1 VRKNVKLAFRNWN
14 GRIRPFSPDRFRARA
29 NSGECRIGSARR
41 RCHPKGPARQGGE
54 GRQLPNN
61 FDEDAIGGGIRL
73 DTGDPVAEKIKNTK
87 RDAIMQSGVEREDR
101 AGPSA
106 ATTLDGGNGMGVSE
120 GPEHNFER
128 VKAQLKARL
137 GTEVYS
143 SWFGRMK
150 LAEASKGVVRLSVP
164 TAFLRSWINGHYVDL
179 ITDLWKQSDPG
190 LLKLDIIVRSTTR
203 QVRPASEEEQT
214 MARKNV
220 RVSPAGLGSGTIAGV
235 KPERIPANRNTPEND
250 PRSQVLGSPLD
261 ARYSF
266 ASFVEGPPNRVA
278 FAAAR
283 AVAEQASNAVRF
295 NPLFLHASVGLGKTH
310 LLQAIATEALKI
322 KPQSRV
328 VYLTAEYFMW
338 RFATAIR
345 DNNALTLKE
354 QLRDIDLLIID
365 DMQFLQGKSIQHEF
379 CHLINML
386 LDSARQVVVAAD
398 RPPAELE
405 SLEPR
410 VRSRLNGGVALEMG
424 PPDYGM
430 RLSILKQRLA
440 TATAEDQSLAI
451 PDNILEHI
459 AQSVTGSGRE
469 LEGAFN
475 QLLFRHSF
483 EPQITI
489 ERVDELLGHICRAGE
504 PKRVRIEDIQRI
516 VARHYNVS
524 KTELLSNRRTRT
536 IVKPRQVAM
545 YLSKVMTP
553 RSLPEI
559 GRRFGGRDHTT
570 VLHAVRKI
578 EDLSDSDNTLAQEI
592 ELLKRLIGEQAN

>member
-1 VRKNVKLAFRNWN
+1 
-14 GRIRPFSPDRFRARA
+14 
-29 NSGECRIGSARR
+29 
-41 RCHPKGPARQGGE
+41 
-54 GRQLPNN
+54 
-61 FDEDAIGGGIRL
+61 
-73 DTGDPVAEKIKNTK
+73 
-87 RDAIMQSGVEREDR
+87 MQSGIAAR
-101 AGPSA
+101 AVTNPRVLDCEFDEGTTMSA
-106 ATTLDGGNGMGVSE
+106 STGFEA
-120 GPEHNFER
+120 NFER

-137 GTEVYS
+137 GNDVYS

-150 LAEASKGVVRLSVP
+150 LAEASRGQVRLSVP
-164 TAFLRSWINGHYVDL
+164 TAFLRQWINSHYLDL
-179 ITDLWKQSDPG
+179 IAELWKQGDPSV
-190 LLKLDIIVRSTTR
+190 LKLEVVVRTAVRNVAPAIADESEPAQAR
-203 QVRPASEEEQT
+203 KAQARPAPLAGAAGSALPRAE
-214 MARKNV
+214 K
-220 RVSPAGLGSGTIAGV
+220 PAA
-235 KPERIPANRNTPEND
+235 A
-250 PRSQVLGSPLD
+250 PRSAGAEAQAPRHHAVLGSPLD
-261 ARYSF
+261 ARYTF
-266 ASFVEGPPNRVA
+266 DSFVEGSSNRVA

-283 AVAEQASNAVRF
+283 SVAESSAGALRF
-295 NPLFLHASVGLGKTH
+295 NPLFVHASVGLGKTH
-310 LLQAIATEALKI
+310 LLQAIADETI
-322 KPQSRV
+322 RRRPQARV

-345 DNNALTLKE
+345 DNYALHLKE
-354 QLRDIDLLIID
+354 QFRDIDLLIID

-398 RPPAELE
+398 RPPSELE

-424 PPDYGM
+424 APDFSM
-430 RLSILKQRLA
+430 RLSILKQRQAVAATEGAAVDIPEEILA
-440 TATAEDQSLAI
+440 
-451 PDNILEHI
+451 HI
-459 AQSVTGSGRE
+459 AEVVTGSGRE

-475 QLLFRHSF
+475 QVLFRQSF
-483 EPQITI
+483 EP
-489 ERVDELLGHICRAGE
+489 EMSLAWVDELLGGMYRAGE

-545 YLSKVMTP
+545 YLAKVMTP

-578 EDLSDSDNTLAQEI
+578 EGLSGSDTTMAQEL
-592 ELLKRLIGEQAN
+592 ELLRRLISDQA

>member
-1 VRKNVKLAFRNWN
+1 ML
-14 GRIRPFSPDRFRARA
+14 
-29 NSGECRIGSARR
+29 
-41 RCHPKGPARQGGE
+41 
-54 GRQLPNN
+54 
-61 FDEDAIGGGIRL
+61 GGINGARVAERATNYL
-73 DTGDPVAEKIKNTK
+73 RGDTGMADGT
-87 RDAIMQSGVEREDR
+87 
-101 AGPSA
+101 
-106 ATTLDGGNGMGVSE
+106 DGGAE
-120 GPEHNFER
+120 GNFER
-128 VKAQLKARL
+128 VRAQLKARL
-137 GTEVYS
+137 GSEVYS

-150 LAEASKGVVRLSVP
+150 LAEAAKGVVRLSVP
-164 TAFLRSWINGHYVDL
+164 TAFLRSWINGHYLDL
-179 ITDLWKQSDPG
+179 ITELWMQGEPS
-190 LLKLDIIVRSTTR
+190 LLKLEIVVRSTTR
-203 QVRPASEEEQT
+203 PTRASEEETNLARRSSRPAQT
-214 MARKNV
+214 TP
-220 RVSPAGLGSGTIAGV
+220 VSAA
-235 KPERIPANRNTPEND
+235 KPDRATLRGEPEQ
-250 PRSQVLGSPLD
+250 RSTVLGSPLD
-261 ARYSF
+261 GRYTFS
-266 ASFVEGPPNRVA
+266 SFVEGPSNRVA

-310 LLQAIATEALKI
+310 LLQAIANEALLAR
-322 KPQSRV
+322 PQSRV

-386 LDSARQVVVAAD
+386 LDSAKQVVVAAD

-410 VRSRLNGGVALEMG
+410 VRSRLNGGVALEMAA
-424 PPDYGM
+424 PDYGM
-430 RLSILKQRLA
+430 RLAMLKQRHLA
-440 TATAEDQSLAI
+440 ALGEDRSLTI
-451 PDNILEHI
+451 SDEILDHI
-459 AQSVTGSGRE
+459 ARSVTGSGRD

-475 QLLFRHSF
+475 QLVFRHSF
-483 EPQITI
+483 EPQLSI
-489 ERVDELLGHICRAGE
+489 ERVDELLGHLVRSGE

-578 EDLSDSDNTLAQEI
+578 EDLTGSDNTLAQEV
-592 ELLKRLIGEQAN
+592 ELLKRLIAEQS

>member
-1 VRKNVKLAFRNWN
+1 MIHSGTNRELGGSFPFSGDIVGEGAMAASNEAEQRFE
-14 GRIRPFSPDRFRARA
+14 RIR
-29 NSGECRIGSARR
+29 
-41 RCHPKGPARQGGE
+41 
-54 GRQLPNN
+54 
-61 FDEDAIGGGIRL
+61 
-73 DTGDPVAEKIKNTK
+73 
-87 RDAIMQSGVEREDR
+87 
-101 AGPSA
+101 
-106 ATTLDGGNGMGVSE
+106 
-120 GPEHNFER
+120 
-128 VKAQLKARL
+128 AQLKARL
-137 GTEVYS
+137 GSEVYS

-150 LAEASKGVVRLSVP
+150 LVELSKGVARMSVP
-164 TAFLRSWINGHYVDL
+164 TAFLRSWINGHYLDV
-179 ITDLWKQSDPG
+179 ITELWKQEETG
-190 LLKLDIIVRSTTR
+190 ILKVEVVVRSATRHTAPDLEAAPLRKVAKQAQTTL
-203 QVRPASEEEQT
+203 S
-214 MARKNV
+214 
-220 RVSPAGLGSGTIAGV
+220 SGTTLGAG
-235 KPERIPANRNTPEND
+235 KQERVPLARGAAAEPDFRQN
-250 PRSQVLGSPLD
+250 VLGSPLD
-261 ARYSF
+261 PRYTF
-266 ASFVEGPPNRVA
+266 GSFVEGPSNRVA

-283 AVAEQASNAVRF
+283 AVAESASSAVRF
-295 NPLFLHASVGLGKTH
+295 NPLFLHATVGLGKTH
-310 LLQAIATEALKI
+310 LLQAIAAESLRHNPK
-322 KPQSRV
+322 SRV

-386 LDSARQVVVAAD
+386 LDSAKQVVVAAD
-398 RPPAELE
+398 RPPSELE

-410 VRSRLNGGVALEMG
+410 VRSRLNGGVALEMAA
-424 PPDYGM
+424 PDYSM
-430 RLSILKQRLA
+430 RLAMLKQRLA
-440 TATAEDQSLAI
+440 TAKQDDASLDIA
-451 PDNILEHI
+451 DDILDHV
-459 AQSVTGSGRE
+459 ARTVTGSGRE

-475 QLLFRHSF
+475 QLLFRQSF

-489 ERVDELLGHICRAGE
+489 DRIDEILGHIYRTGE

-545 YLSKVMTP
+545 YLSKVLTP

-578 EDLSDSDNTLAQEI
+578 EDLSGADNTLAQEL
-592 ELLKRLIGEQAN
+592 ELLRRLINDQA

>member
-1 VRKNVKLAFRNWN
+1 MSASN
-14 GRIRPFSPDRFRARA
+14 GFEA
-29 NSGECRIGSARR
+29 
-41 RCHPKGPARQGGE
+41 
-54 GRQLPNN
+54 
-61 FDEDAIGGGIRL
+61 
-73 DTGDPVAEKIKNTK
+73 
-87 RDAIMQSGVEREDR
+87 
-101 AGPSA
+101 
-106 ATTLDGGNGMGVSE
+106 
-120 GPEHNFER
+120 NFER

-137 GTEVYS
+137 GNDVYS

-150 LAEASKGVVRLSVP
+150 LAEASRGLVRLSVP
-164 TAFLRSWINGHYVDL
+164 TAFLRQWINSHYLDL
-179 ITDLWKQSDPG
+179 IAELWKQGDAS
-190 LLKLDIIVRSTTR
+190 LLKLEIVVRSAARNVAPVVDEEDAQPRKPQQRPAAASGTTAGAAAGTGPARLEKSTLPRMAAPESQSTR
-203 QVRPASEEEQT
+203 QS
-214 MARKNV
+214 
-220 RVSPAGLGSGTIAGV
+220 
-235 KPERIPANRNTPEND
+235 
-250 PRSQVLGSPLD
+250 VLGSPLD
-261 ARYSF
+261 ARYTF
-266 ASFVEGPPNRVA
+266 ESFVEGAPNRVA
-278 FAAAR
+278 YAAAR
-283 AVAEQASNAVRF
+283 SVAESATGALRF
-295 NPLFLHASVGLGKTH
+295 NPLFIHASVGLGKTH
-310 LLQAIATEALKI
+310 LLQAIAAETI
-322 KPQSRV
+322 RRRPQARV

-345 DNNALTLKE
+345 DNYALHLKE

-398 RPPAELE
+398 RPPTELE

-424 PPDYGM
+424 SPDFAM
-430 RLSILKQRLA
+430 RLSILRQRHDA
-440 TATAEDQSLAI
+440 AAMEDANVSI
-451 PDNILEHI
+451 PDEILAHI
-459 AQSVTGSGRE
+459 AQAVTGSGRE

-475 QLLFRHSF
+475 QILFRQTF
-483 EPQITI
+483 EP
-489 ERVDELLGHICRAGE
+489 EMSLAWVDELLGGMYRAGE

-545 YLSKVMTP
+545 YLAKVMTP

-578 EDLSDSDNTLAQEI
+578 EGLSGSDTTMAQEL
-592 ELLKRLIGEQAN
+592 ELLKRLISDQA

>member
-1 VRKNVKLAFRNWN
+1 
-14 GRIRPFSPDRFRARA
+14 
-29 NSGECRIGSARR
+29 
-41 RCHPKGPARQGGE
+41 
-54 GRQLPNN
+54 
-61 FDEDAIGGGIRL
+61 
-73 DTGDPVAEKIKNTK
+73 
-87 RDAIMQSGVEREDR
+87 MQSGMGRE
-101 AGPSA
+101 
-106 ATTLDGGNGMGVSE
+106 LGNLSYE
-120 GPEHNFER
+120 GEGAQGHDMTSLGEADHKFER
-128 VKAQLKARL
+128 IKAQLKARL
-137 GTEVYS
+137 GAEVYS

-150 LAEASKGVVRLSVP
+150 LAEASKGIVRISVP
-164 TAFLRSWINGHYVDL
+164 TAFLRSWINSHYLDQIVG
-179 ITDLWKQSDPG
+179 LWKEEDPEI
-190 LLKLDIIVRSTTR
+190 LKVEIIVRSAARQTR
-203 QVRPASEEEQT
+203 AAEAEGNGQRRPAQRQSQTALTST
-214 MARKNV
+214 MASNGFNAGKAERM
-220 RVSPAGLGSGTIAGV
+220 PAQ
-235 KPERIPANRNTPEND
+235 RPATAETEFRQN
-250 PRSQVLGSPLD
+250 VLGSPLD
-261 ARYSF
+261 PRYTF
-266 ASFVEGPPNRVA
+266 ASFVEGPSNRVA

-283 AVAEQASNAVRF
+283 AVAESHSSAVRF
-295 NPLFLHASVGLGKTH
+295 NPLFLHATVGLGKTH
-310 LLQAIATEALKI
+310 LLQAIAAESLRQNPK
-322 KPQSRV
+322 SRV

-398 RPPAELE
+398 RPPSELE

-410 VRSRLNGGVALEMG
+410 VRSRLNDGVALEMSS
-424 PPDYGM
+424 PDFSM
-430 RLSILKQRLA
+430 RLSMLQQRLA
-440 TATAEDQSLAI
+440 AAKAEDTTIDVSDAV
-451 PDNILEHI
+451 LEHVARTI
-459 AQSVTGSGRE
+459 TGSGRE

-475 QLLFRHSF
+475 QLLFRQSF
-483 EPQITI
+483 EPQIT
-489 ERVDELLGHICRAGE
+489 VDRIDEILGHIYRSGE

-578 EDLSDSDNTLAQEI
+578 EGLSDSDNTLAQEL
-592 ELLKRLIGEQAN
+592 ELLRRLINDQA

>member
-1 VRKNVKLAFRNWN
+1 MMQSAIEREAGANF
-14 GRIRPFSPDRFRARA
+14 PFSHNMVEGQGMAGTI
-29 NSGECRIGSARR
+29 S
-41 RCHPKGPARQGGE
+41 GGE
-54 GRQLPNN
+54 DIT
-61 FDEDAIGGGIRL
+61 FD
-73 DTGDPVAEKIKNTK
+73 
-87 RDAIMQSGVEREDR
+87 
-101 AGPSA
+101 
-106 ATTLDGGNGMGVSE
+106 
-120 GPEHNFER
+120 R
-128 VKAQLKARL
+128 VKTQLKARL
-137 GTEVYS
+137 GGDVYS

-150 LAEASKGVVRLSVP
+150 LAETSKGVARLSVP
-164 TAFLRSWINGHYVDL
+164 TAFLRSWINGHYLDL
-179 ITDLWKQSDPG
+179 ITELWKQEKPDV
-190 LLKLDIIVRSTTR
+190 LKIEIIVRSATR
-203 QVRPASEEEQT
+203 SGRAAPELEQPLVRKSARPAQT
-214 MARKNV
+214 A
-220 RVSPAGLGSGTIAGV
+220 LGSGILAA
-235 KPERIPANRNTPEND
+235 PRAERATALRNGAVLAADARQT
-250 PRSQVLGSPLD
+250 VLGSPLD
-261 ARYSF
+261 TRYTFQSF
-266 ASFVEGPPNRVA
+266 IEGPSNRVA
-278 FAAAR
+278 FAAAK
-283 AVAEQASNAVRF
+283 AVAESQSNAVRF
-295 NPLFLHASVGLGKTH
+295 NPLFLHATVGLGKTH
-310 LLQAIATEALKI
+310 LLQAIAAESLKQN
-322 KPQSRV
+322 PQSRV

-386 LDSARQVVVAAD
+386 LDSAKQVVVAAD

-410 VRSRLNGGVALEMG
+410 VRSRLNGGVALEMSA
-424 PPDYGM
+424 PDFGM
-430 RLSILKQRLA
+430 RLGMLKLRLA
-440 TATAEDQSLAI
+440 SAKAEDQSL
-451 PDNILEHI
+451 NIGDEILTHV
-459 AQSVTGSGRE
+459 ARTVTGSGRE

-489 ERVDELLGHICRAGE
+489 DRIDEILGHIYRSGE

-578 EDLSDSDNTLAQEI
+578 EDLSGTDNTLAQEL
-592 ELLKRLIGEQAN
+592 ELLRRLISDQA

>member
-1 VRKNVKLAFRNWN
+1 MQSAIE
-14 GRIRPFSPDRFRARA
+14 GEARA
-29 NSGECRIGSARR
+29 SYPFPMNVVEGEGMGAMS
-41 RCHPKGPARQGGE
+41 GGE
-54 GRQLPNN
+54 
-61 FDEDAIGGGIRL
+61 
-73 DTGDPVAEKIKNTK
+73 
-87 RDAIMQSGVEREDR
+87 
-101 AGPSA
+101 
-106 ATTLDGGNGMGVSE
+106 NGT
-120 GPEHNFER
+120 FER
-128 VKAQLKARL
+128 VKTQLKARL
-137 GTEVYS
+137 GGEVYS

-150 LAEASKGVVRLSVP
+150 LAESSKGVARLSVP
-164 TAFLRSWINGHYVDL
+164 TAFLRSWINAHYLDL
-179 ITDLWKQSDPG
+179 INELWKAEEADI
-190 LLKLDIIVRSTTR
+190 LKIEVIVRS
-203 QVRPASEEEQT
+203 A
-214 MARKNV
+214 AR
-220 RVSPAGLGSGTIAGV
+220 GLA
-235 KPERIPANRNTPEND
+235 AW
-250 PRSQVLGSPLD
+250 PRSTRRCRGRRRVQRRPRSAPARLRRRARTGPCCATRRRWRRNSRHNVLGSPLD
-261 ARYSF
+261 VRYSF
-266 ASFVEGPPNRVA
+266 NSFVEGPPNRVA
-278 FAAAR
+278 FAAAK
-283 AVAEQASNAVRF
+283 AVAESQSNAVRF
-295 NPLFLHASVGLGKTH
+295 NPLFLHATVGLGKTH
-310 LLQAIATEALKI
+310 LLQAIAAESI
-322 KPQSRV
+322 HQNPQSRV

-386 LDSARQVVVAAD
+386 LDSAKQVVVAAD

-410 VRSRLNGGVALEMG
+410 VRSRLNGGVALEMS
-424 PPDYGM
+424 PPDFAM
-430 RLSILKQRLA
+430 RHAMLKARLALAKAEDASLSISDEIVTHVAR
-440 TATAEDQSLAI
+440 T
-451 PDNILEHI
+451 
-459 AQSVTGSGRE
+459 VTGSGRE

-483 EPQITI
+483 EPQISI
-489 ERVDELLGHICRAGE
+489 ERIDEILGHIYRTGE

-578 EDLSDSDNTLAQEI
+578 EDLSGTDNTLAQEL
-592 ELLKRLIGEQAN
+592 ELLRRLIADQA

>member
-1 VRKNVKLAFRNWN
+1 
-14 GRIRPFSPDRFRARA
+14 
-29 NSGECRIGSARR
+29 
-41 RCHPKGPARQGGE
+41 
-54 GRQLPNN
+54 
-61 FDEDAIGGGIRL
+61 
-73 DTGDPVAEKIKNTK
+73 
-87 RDAIMQSGVEREDR
+87 MQSGIERELSGDLPFPGTLVG
-101 AGPSA
+101 AHDVA
-106 ATTLDGGNGMGVSE
+106 ASSDAE
-120 GPEHNFER
+120 QKFDR

-150 LAEASKGVVRLSVP
+150 VAEASRGIVRISVP
-164 TAFLRSWINGHYVDL
+164 TAFLRSWINGHYLDL
-179 ITDLWKQSDPG
+179 IADLWKHEDPEV
-190 LLKLDIIVRSTTR
+190 LKIEIVVRTAT
-203 QVRPASEEEQT
+203 RPARNGVEPEAVP
-214 MARKNV
+214 ARKMTKQTQTALAAGTAGPG
-220 RVSPAGLGSGTIAGV
+220 RVERAPAPRPGTPIEA
-235 KPERIPANRNTPEND
+235 EFRHN
-250 PRSQVLGSPLD
+250 VLGSPLD
-261 ARYSF
+261 PRYTFGSF
-266 ASFVEGPPNRVA
+266 IEGPSNRVA
-278 FAAAR
+278 FAAAK
-283 AVAEQASNAVRF
+283 AVAESQSSAVRF
-295 NPLFLHASVGLGKTH
+295 NPLFLHATVGLGKTH
-310 LLQAIATEALKI
+310 LLQAIAAESLKQNP
-322 KPQSRV
+322 KSRV

-386 LDSARQVVVAAD
+386 LDSAKQVVVAAD
-398 RPPAELE
+398 RPPSELE

-410 VRSRLNGGVALEMG
+410 VRSRLNGGVALEMSA
-424 PPDYGM
+424 PDFAMRIGM
-430 RLSILKQRLA
+430 LKLRLA
-440 TATAEDQSLAI
+440 TAKVDDASLDI
-451 PDNILEHI
+451 SEEILNHV
-459 AQSVTGSGRE
+459 ARTVTGSGRE

-475 QLLFRHSF
+475 QLLFRQSF
-483 EPQITI
+483 EPAITI
-489 ERVDELLGHICRAGE
+489 DRIDEILGHIYRSGE

-578 EDLSDSDNTLAQEI
+578 EDLSGVDNTLAQEL
-592 ELLKRLIGEQAN
+592 ELLRRLINDQA

>member
-1 VRKNVKLAFRNWN
+1 
-14 GRIRPFSPDRFRARA
+14 
-29 NSGECRIGSARR
+29 
-41 RCHPKGPARQGGE
+41 
-54 GRQLPNN
+54 
-61 FDEDAIGGGIRL
+61 
-73 DTGDPVAEKIKNTK
+73 
-87 RDAIMQSGVEREDR
+87 MQSGVKQRGLAD
-101 AGPSA
+101 PLDK
-106 ATTLDGGNGMGVSE
+106 TTSE
-120 GPEHNFER
+120 GTGMPEAGGPEQNFER
-128 VKAQLKARL
+128 VKTQLKARL
-137 GTEVYS
+137 GSEVFS

-150 LAEASKGVVRLSVP
+150 VAETSKGIVRLSVP
-164 TAFLRSWINGHYVDL
+164 TAFLRSWINGHYIDL
-179 ITDLWKQSDPG
+179 ITELWRQGEPDLIKVE
-190 LLKLDIIVRSTTR
+190 IVVRSTTR
-203 QVRPASEEEQT
+203 PGRAPVEDDPAPARRSARPPQT
-214 MARKNV
+214 
-220 RVSPAGLGSGTIAGV
+220 SSQGTVIAGA
-235 KPERIPANRNTPEND
+235 PARTERVAANRNSIFDGEQ
-250 PRSQVLGSPLD
+250 RSGVQGSPLD

-266 ASFVEGPPNRVA
+266 ASFVEGPSNRVA

-310 LLQAIATEALKI
+310 LLQAIANEALKL

-328 VYLTAEYFMW
+328 LYLTAEYFMW

-365 DMQFLQGKSIQHEF
+365 DMQFLQGKSIQNEF

-424 PPDYGM
+424 APDYAM
-430 RLSILKQRLA
+430 RLAILRQRLA
-440 TATAEDQSLAI
+440 VGQLEDPTLAI
-451 PDNILEHI
+451 PEQILEHI
-459 AQSVTGSGRE
+459 AQTIVGSGRE

-475 QLLFRHSF
+475 QLLIRRSF
-483 EPQITI
+483 EQITL
-489 ERVDELLGHICRAGE
+489 ERVDELLGRICRTGE
-504 PKRVRIEDIQRI
+504 PKRVRIEEIQRI

-524 KTELLSNRRTRT
+524 KNELLSNRRTRT

-545 YLSKVMTP
+545 YLSKLLTP

-578 EDLSDSDNTLAQEI
+578 EDLSESDPKLAQEI
-592 ELLKRLIGEQAN
+592 ELLKRLINEQAN

>member
-1 VRKNVKLAFRNWN
+1 MQGGIGTEVKAGLPFVRAGGDVRDMKTGSAASEIFE
-14 GRIRPFSPDRFRARA
+14 RIRV
-29 NSGECRIGSARR
+29 
-41 RCHPKGPARQGGE
+41 
-54 GRQLPNN
+54 QL
-61 FDEDAIGGGIRL
+61 R
-73 DTGDPVAEKIKNTK
+73 
-87 RDAIMQSGVEREDR
+87 
-101 AGPSA
+101 
-106 ATTLDGGNGMGVSE
+106 
-120 GPEHNFER
+120 
-128 VKAQLKARL
+128 AQL
-137 GTEVYS
+137 GMEVYS

-150 LAEASKGVVRLSVP
+150 LAEASRGLVRLSVP
-164 TAFLRSWINGHYVDL
+164 TAFLRSWINNHYLEL
-179 ITDLWKQSDPG
+179 ITELWRREEAG
-190 LLKLDIIVRSTTR
+190 LLRLEIVVRTATRHTRVAETETTAAGAAAHATGTALASGTVS
-203 QVRPASEEEQT
+203 QKRPAQPRRPLAEA
-214 MARKNV
+214 ARGHN
-220 RVSPAGLGSGTIAGV
+220 
-235 KPERIPANRNTPEND
+235 
-250 PRSQVLGSPLD
+250 VLGSPLD
-261 ARYSF
+261 SRYTFESF
-266 ASFVEGPPNRVA
+266 IEGPPNRVA

-283 AVAEQASNAVRF
+283 TVAENPTASLRF

-310 LLQAIATEALKI
+310 LLQAIAAEALARN
-322 KPQSRV
+322 PQSRV

-386 LDSARQVVVAAD
+386 LDSAKQVVVAAD
-398 RPPAELE
+398 RPASELE

-410 VRSRLNGGVALEMG
+410 VRSRLQGGVSLEMAA
-424 PPDYGM
+424 PDMDM
-430 RLSILKQRLA
+430 RLRMLQQRLEA
-440 TATAEDQSLAI
+440 ARTEDQTLTI
-451 PDNILEHI
+451 PEEILEHV
-459 AQSVTGSGRE
+459 ARAVTGSGRE

-475 QLLFRHSF
+475 QLLFRRSF
-483 EPQITI
+483 EPQLSI
-489 ERVDELLGHICRAGE
+489 ERIDELLGHMFRPGD

-578 EDLSDSDNTLAQEI
+578 EQLSGDDNTLAQEL
-592 ELLKRLIGEQAN
+592 ELLRRLISDQA

>member
-1 VRKNVKLAFRNWN
+1 
-14 GRIRPFSPDRFRARA
+14 
-29 NSGECRIGSARR
+29 
-41 RCHPKGPARQGGE
+41 
-54 GRQLPNN
+54 
-61 FDEDAIGGGIRL
+61 
-73 DTGDPVAEKIKNTK
+73 
-87 RDAIMQSGVEREDR
+87 MQSGIEVR
-101 AGPSA
+101 ADYGLLFPRDLIEGDAMATAAAPSP
-106 ATTLDGGNGMGVSE
+106 DKI
-120 GPEHNFER
+120 FER
-128 VKAQLKARL
+128 VKAQLKAQL
-137 GTEVYS
+137 GSEVYS
-143 SWFGRMK
+143 SWFAALK
-150 LAEASKGVVRLSVP
+150 VAESSKSVVRLSVP

-179 ITDLWKQSDPG
+179 IGNLWRKEDADV
-190 LLKLDIIVRSTTR
+190 LKVEIVVRTTTKEGR
-203 QVRPASEEEQT
+203 ATPDHEQPALRKVVKPQVTHANGVAPAGRGERPAAARNGAHEPEQ
-214 MARKNV
+214 RQ
-220 RVSPAGLGSGTIAGV
+220 S
-235 KPERIPANRNTPEND
+235 
-250 PRSQVLGSPLD
+250 VLGSPLD
-261 ARYSF
+261 GRYTF
-266 ASFVEGPPNRVA
+266 ESFVEGPSNRVA

-283 AVAEQASNAVRF
+283 AVAEQSVNARF
-295 NPLFLHASVGLGKTH
+295 NPLFLHATVGLGKTH
-310 LLQAIATEALKI
+310 LLQAIAAESLKRF
-322 KPQSRV
+322 PQARV

-365 DMQFLQGKSIQHEF
+365 DMQFLQGKSIQNEF

-386 LDSARQVVVAAD
+386 LDSAKQVVVAAD

-410 VRSRLNGGVALEMG
+410 VRSRLNGGVALEMSA
-424 PPDYGM
+424 PDYTM
-430 RLSILKQRLA
+430 RLTMLKLRLQQSQADDASLSISEEMLA
-440 TATAEDQSLAI
+440 HVART
-451 PDNILEHI
+451 
-459 AQSVTGSGRE
+459 VVGSGRE

-475 QLLFRHSF
+475 QLLFRQSF
-483 EPQITI
+483 EPQLTI
-489 ERVDELLGHICRAGE
+489 DRIDEILGHIYRAGE

-578 EDLSDSDNTLAQEI
+578 EDLSTNDNTLAQEL
-592 ELLKRLIGEQAN
+592 ELLRRLISDQA

>member
-1 VRKNVKLAFRNWN
+1 
-14 GRIRPFSPDRFRARA
+14 
-29 NSGECRIGSARR
+29 
-41 RCHPKGPARQGGE
+41 
-54 GRQLPNN
+54 
-61 FDEDAIGGGIRL
+61 
-73 DTGDPVAEKIKNTK
+73 
-87 RDAIMQSGVEREDR
+87 MQSGVGQESGANLSSTKGT
-101 AGPSA
+101 AGGSNA
-106 ATTLDGGNGMGVSE
+106 ATRKDADKI
-120 GPEHNFER
+120 FER
-128 VKAQLKARL
+128 VMAQLKARL
-137 GTEVYS
+137 GAEVYS

-164 TAFLRSWINGHYVDL
+164 TAFLRSWINGHYLDL
-179 ITDLWKQSDPG
+179 VTEFWKQGDAS
-190 LLKLDIIVRSTTR
+190 LLKLDIVVRSS
-203 QVRPASEEEQT
+203 VRPGRPMIDESQVA
-214 MARKNV
+214 ARDAKPCAV
-220 RVSPAGLGSGTIAGV
+220 QPGTRAANESRTDKPMQRGRIAEGG
-235 KPERIPANRNTPEND
+235 
-250 PRSQVLGSPLD
+250 RSNVLGSPLD
-261 ARYSF
+261 GRYTFDSF
-266 ASFVEGPPNRVA
+266 IEGPSNRVA
-278 FAAAR
+278 LAAAR
-283 AVAEQASNAVRF
+283 AIAESGSNAVRF

-310 LLQAIATEALKI
+310 LLQAIASEALRNR
-322 KPQSRV
+322 PQARV

-365 DMQFLQGKSIQHEF
+365 DMQFLQGKSIQNEF

-398 RPPAELE
+398 RPPSELE

-410 VRSRLNGGVALEMG
+410 VRSRLNGGVALEMTS
-424 PPDYGM
+424 PDYEM
-430 RLSILKQRLA
+430 RFTILKRRLA
-440 TATAEDQSLAI
+440 AAQAEDKSLEI
-451 PDNILEHI
+451 PAEILEHI
-459 AQSVTGSGRE
+459 ARSVTGSGRE

-483 EPQITI
+483 EPQISI
-489 ERVDELLGHICRAGE
+489 DRVDEILGHICRAGE
-504 PKRVRIEDIQRI
+504 PKRVRIEDIQRV

-578 EDLSDSDNTLAQEI
+578 EGLSGNDNTLAQEI
-592 ELLKRLIGEQAN
+592 ELLKRLISEQA